1 MWGGMGGYGHGWD
14 GGWLGMGIGMFG
26 MLLFWVLI
34 ILGIVVLVKWLAGSQ
49 TTGGTQLPA
58 KSALDIVKER
68 YARGEID
75 KEEFEQKKRDLSS

>member
-1 MWGGMGGYGHGWD
+1 MWGGMGGYGYGWD
-14 GGWLGMGIGMFG
+14 GGWLGMGMGMIG

-34 ILGIVVLVKWLAGSQ
+34 IVGIVVLVKWLAGSQ
-49 TTGGTQLPA
+49 AAAAPPA

-68 YARGEID
+68 YARGEIE